1 MKKTGLSGMRG
12 LLLASTAFAIVL
24 GVTSCQKSPSAP
36 ATYSVSGTIYKT
48 GVTNGVYAYLKL
60 VASGGSSS
68 SPTLYFTRSNP
79 FSNGTATFSLGGIA
93 AGNYTGYAFIDVNG
107 NAMASAPMPDAGDYV
122 TSASP
127 QIAISGN
134 MTNQD
139 ILDNSWVQY

>member
-48 GVTNGVYAYLKL
+48 GVADGVYAYLKL

-79 FSNGTATFSLGGIA
+79 FSNGSATFSLGGIA

-107 NAMASAPMPDAGDYV
+107 NAMASAPAPGAGDYV
-122 TSASP
+122 TNSGG
-127 QIAISGN
+127 AISVSGN
-134 MTNQD
+134 VSSED
-139 ILDNSWVQY
+139 IPESAWVLY